1 MNEVQR
7 AKQRRSIRQGR
18 REALE
23 RLGSS
28 PMIPRSVDDSDPDA
42 MELTTRP
49 DLPRYLGSEVLED
62 DTLLGIHLLLR
73 VLLIVVVTWAVAD
86 LGFSVWHVLK

>member
-1 MNEVQR
+1 
-7 AKQRRSIRQGR
+7 
-18 REALE
+18 
-23 RLGSS
+23 
-28 PMIPRSVDDSDPDA
+28 MIPRSVDDSDPDA